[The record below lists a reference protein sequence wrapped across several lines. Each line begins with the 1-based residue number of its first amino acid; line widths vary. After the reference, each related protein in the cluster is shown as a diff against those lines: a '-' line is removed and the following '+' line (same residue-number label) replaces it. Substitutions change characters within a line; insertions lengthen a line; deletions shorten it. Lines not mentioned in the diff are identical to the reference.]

1 MTSQKVQI
9 QALIQSID
17 GVLSKASPRLP
28 WVMAGE
34 AEQQRLVLEQTR
46 QYLVTLQQ
54 QADAPA
60 ALPGAAAPP
69 ALPPG
74 GTSALQTGESA
85 QQVLQAVLEE
95 VTYLRTNIMQP
106 MRSDVDRLRQERD
119 ELEQE
124 IQALQAQRQQYA
136 LPPQGGDSPQVLSE
150 FLQSLMGRLQEN
162 LTVQVSEIVSELRLQ
177 SGNAAIAGTEQ
188 QALTGAATN
197 DLPPAARPE
206 NPPIVDPSLTAFTP
220 QERLEQLQ
228 RIQAQSDQLLL
239 KLDTTLEVIF
249 ESLQRNIHTYEESL
263 SRGLDKMHTLGH
275 QGEAIFAALVNRLA
289 QQLGHEASSYLQ
301 ASLQSVDWQALPGAR
316 PTGGSAPVPLQ
327 GGEPSDSQ
335 AILDSLLSELTD
347 GEPTILQSAPPMG
360 DRPALSATSTED
372 FPDLNLG
379 SPASLADNAAAI
391 AEPDWATSEKITTFQ
406 LDEEPSAGD
415 ALDDEEMTIFQME
428 PPLLENQVGV
438 TPEESE
444 IEDIDSA
451 LELLNQI
458 STDLAADE
466 TDDASPEAEVASP
479 EGVYNELDALYESLF
494 GTDFVPPDTERDES
508 PIDRHV
514 ADTERWPDSRVN
526 AMAETHGDTT
536 AAGDD
541 PDLTSETDITE
552 VIVPEQ
558 WPTDEGNLEASG
570 ETLEDLL
577 FDGLGDLNAANDAAD
592 TEPPIG
598 ETAASVDG
606 GVGIDERAERLSDL
620 PPDATPQAVENLL
633 FDEVP
638 VADAGEQEE
647 TLLLGVPA
655 AQNLPA
661 DVITSLEDLMHLENA
676 SASSL
681 DLLRS
686 EGITDEDV
694 YIAAAPDEDLLAE
707 DEAPRAAL
715 DVTPSLVE
723 QLDAELAQLEEG
735 ATVADLMSLGDP
747 EPEQPTADSFAPDPA
762 VTDDDS
768 DAATSEDDN
777 LFADF
782 ANAWGQAIETSSDEA
797 EAIVALGLP
806 DLGDSAPPPPAIAE
820 PTSPPQAIDDEFFP
834 EGVTTAQEEDNFQAE
849 DEEESDLG
857 LDDWLSEE
865 LPPAPVDAP
874 AVPTIT
880 ESLTETE
887 PESSAPSIDT
897 LLELEERVE
906 DEENAPGV
914 GLPPDREELTL
925 DDFQSVMAMPD
936 ETVAE
941 ELVNEEPVDEEPI
954 WASFGARE
962 ETDEDDPERT
972 LLIPPQASTAPPHS
986 QPTATAQE
994 EPPSLERF
1002 SNYLIDTPA
1011 SDSAPAEQSAPDD
1024 EPLDL
1029 AALLDGVED
1038 TPDAV
1043 AVPPPGEDESLAS
1056 FAEAIDTAPSPTASE
1071 DAFTLEGLG
1080 GLFEDVETLDDAA
1093 SSPST
1098 QPVEVEVT
1106 PSTQEVSSTATEPNQ
1121 MPSEALGS
1129 DFGLAEVDFYAEME
1143 DHVEMASGSELDLKP
1158 DPLPEAESGE
1168 PKKKDLSAPTPEAST
1183 PPTADVAIASD
1194 ESLTSIPADEPAEV
1208 VDLSD
1213 QLLQAMGLS
1222 ADETAEE
1229 ALSETV
1235 VEDWSDADFSLV
1247 DLAEDFSGAS
1257 GSEMTDPDALALLQE
1272 LDARATSARQTPSP
1286 DPAMPFAEDQLED
1299 QLSDLRNQEEDLDF
1313 LISPSMDPL
1322 DELYDELE
1330 PPPIARESR
1339 RRPIQPIW
1347 YLGIDLGTTGISAV
1361 LLNRQTQTL
1370 YPIYWLEMT
1379 FADANP
1385 SGIPAPE
1392 TTYRLPASV
1401 YLHPFSQTERADV
1414 AIAPLSAAPIP
1425 THQPDRF
1432 PLQDFKPYL
1441 QAGIPYSTPDSMDW
1455 EPVLRWTEQRN
1466 MSLSQMQQALRTLL
1480 ATLNCLTPELNG
1492 SANTPVLSCGA
1503 VGLSDERLQEAL
1515 QNLAGV
1521 IVSNPTNSTDTYR
1534 FNVREAVLTAR
1545 LVDHPEQ
1552 IYWVE
1557 EAIATLL
1564 SALPSAT
1571 ETPIQFPDHL
1581 SPQPDL
1587 CNMAWRGG
1595 TLGLNAGA
1603 SFTEMGLAN
1612 LPNTLQTL
1620 SHQDIAVR
1628 TIPYGGNALD
1638 QDILCQLVYPAWVR
1652 QAHRPSTVSPAASS
1666 AHLRLPGADSPT
1678 TRGDWT
1684 DPWAVLGWEQLTL
1697 PIVGDPDPAKRYAL
1711 QRQLLSSPV
1720 GLGLLEVAQHLKR
1733 LLQQQ
1738 DRVVVSI
1745 GEVPL
1750 VMTRQDLASRV
1761 LLPYIQ
1767 RLNRELNGLL
1777 TQRGLSALD
1786 VNQILCAGG
1795 TASLAAIARW
1805 LRQKFPNAT
1814 FVQDG
1819 YPLTYPPTHNQLAAC
1834 GRVAVG
1840 LATVPLHPHVLN
1852 SARHQYSDYFL
1863 LMELLRTFPEAPIT
1877 VSSLLQ
1883 MLERRG
1889 INTQSCQAQLLALLQ
1904 GYLPPGLVP
1913 IDQHTYLLTQASQHN
1928 PDYQALLAAP
1938 LFIQD
1943 DAETY
1948 RPNPQQW
1955 PLFRRYLDTLLATS
1969 YQKLTAPLGFGL
1981 QSGSEVG
1988 L

>member
-34 AEQQRLVLEQTR
+34 ADQQRLVLEQAR

-95 VTYLRTNIMQP
+95 VNYLRANIMQP

-124 IQALQAQRQQYA
+124 IQALKAQRQQYA

-162 LTVQVSEIVSELRLQ
+162 LTVQVSEIVQELRVQ
-177 SGNAAIAGTEQ
+177 SGNAAIAGTER
-188 QALTGAATN
+188 QALTGAAAS
-197 DLPPAARPE
+197 DLPPASDAV
-206 NPPIVDPSLTAFTP
+206 NPPNVNPALTNLTP

-228 RIQAQSDQLLL
+228 RVQAQSDQLLL
-239 KLDTTLEVIF
+239 KLDTTLQVIF

-263 SRGLDKMHTLGH
+263 SRGLDNMHTLGH
-275 QGEAIFAALVNRLA
+275 QGEAIFTALVNRLA
-289 QQLGHEASSYLQ
+289 QQLGREASSYLQ

-316 PTGGSAPVPLQ
+316 TTGGSAPVSLQ

-347 GEPTILQSAPPMG
+347 GEPTILQSAPPTS
-360 DRPALSATSTED
+360 DRPALSATSTDD
-372 FPDLNLG
+372 FPDLDFE
-379 SPASLADNAAAI
+379 SPSSFADNAGAI
-391 AEPDWATSEKITTFQ
+391 AEPDWAASEKITTFQ
-406 LDEEPSAGD
+406 LDEEPSDGE

-428 PPLLENQVGV
+428 PRLLEHQVGV
-438 TPEESE
+438 APEESE

-458 STDLAADE
+458 STDLEADE
-466 TDDASPEAEVASP
+466 TNVPPPEAEMTSP
-479 EGVYNELDALYESLF
+479 EGVYNELDDLYESLF
-494 GTDFVPPDTERDES
+494 GTDFAPPEAGRDE
-508 PIDRHV
+508 PPVDRHV
-514 ADTERWPDSRVN
+514 ADTERWPDSEVSPLEDIRDD
-526 AMAETHGDTT
+526 ATAPGDE
-536 AAGDD
+536 

-552 VIVPEQ
+552 MMVPGQ
-558 WPTDEGNLEASG
+558 RPTEGGGLEESG
-570 ETLEDLL
+570 ETLENLL
-577 FDGLGDLNAANDAAD
+577 FDGLGDLSAANDATD
-592 TEPPIG
+592 TEPPTG
-598 ETAASVDG
+598 ETAAPADSGVD
-606 GVGIDERAERLSDL
+606 IDELEERLSDL
-620 PPDATPQAVENLL
+620 TPDASPQAVENLL
-633 FDEVP
+633 FDEFP
-638 VADAGEQEE
+638 VADEGEQEE
-647 TLLLGVPA
+647 TLLLGTPT

-676 SASSL
+676 SAASL

-686 EGITDEDV
+686 EGIADEDV

-715 DVTPSLVE
+715 DVAPSLVE

-735 ATVADLMSLGDP
+735 ATVADLMSLGDT
-747 EPEQPTADSFAPDPA
+747 EPEQPVADSSTPDSFA
-762 VTDDDS
+762 TDDDN
-768 DAATSEDDN
+768 DTATPEDDN
-777 LFADF
+777 LFAGF
-782 ANAWGQAIETSSDEA
+782 ANAWGQAIEASSDEE
-797 EAIVALGLP
+797 EAIAALGLP
-806 DLGDSAPPPPAIAE
+806 DLGDSAPPPPSAIAE
-820 PTSPPQAIDDEFFP
+820 PISQPQAIDDERSH
-834 EGVTTAQEEDNFQAE
+834 
-849 DEEESDLG
+849 EEEEEGSDLG

-865 LPPAPVDAP
+865 LPSDPIETPAES
-874 AVPTIT
+874 TIT
-880 ESLTETE
+880 ELPTETTDTE
-887 PESSAPSIDT
+887 PSSPSIDT

-906 DEENAPGV
+906 EEADEPGL

-925 DDFQSVMAMPD
+925 DDFQSVMVTPD
-936 ETVAE
+936 EPVAE
-941 ELVNEEPVDEEPI
+941 EPVTQMPVAEEPL
-954 WASFGARE
+954 WAGFDALE
-962 ETDEDDPERT
+962 APDEDDPERT
-972 LLIPPQASTAPPHS
+972 LLMPPQPGTGSPARNQPP
-986 QPTATAQE
+986 AKAQE
-994 EPPSLERF
+994 ETPRLDRF
-1002 SNYLIDTPA
+1002 SNYLLDAPA
-1011 SDSAPAEQSAPDD
+1011 SDSSPGEPPAPAD

-1029 AALLDGVED
+1029 AALLDAVEE

-1043 AVPPPGEDESLAS
+1043 VVPPPGEDESLAS
-1056 FAEAIDTAPSPTASE
+1056 FDEAIDTAPSSTANE

-1080 GLFEDVETLDDAA
+1080 GLFEDVETLDDAE
-1093 SSPST
+1093 SSPPP
-1098 QPVEVEVT
+1098 QQVAREAT
-1106 PSTQEVSSTATEPNQ
+1106 PSTQAVPPAAAEPNQ

-1143 DHVEMASGSELDLKP
+1143 DHAEMASGSELDLKP
-1158 DPLPEAESGE
+1158 DPLPEADSEQA
-1168 PKKKDLSAPTPEAST
+1168 KKKELSAPNPEAST
-1183 PPTADVAIASD
+1183 PPIADVAIASD
-1194 ESLTSIPADEPAEV
+1194 DLLTSMPVDEPTEV

-1222 ADETAEE
+1222 ADEGTEGSF
-1229 ALSETV
+1229 SEV
-1235 VEDWSDADFSLV
+1235 IVEDWSDADFSLV

-1272 LDARATSARQTPSP
+1272 LDARATSAHQI
-1286 DPAMPFAEDQLED
+1286 PAPEPATAFAEDHLED
-1299 QLSDLRNQEEDLDF
+1299 QLSDLRNQEADLDF

-1330 PPPIARESR
+1330 PPPIAREPR
-1339 RRPIQPIW
+1339 RRPIKPIW

-1361 LLNRQTQTL
+1361 LLNCQTQTL
-1370 YPIYWLEMT
+1370 YPIYWLEVT
-1379 FADANP
+1379 FADTNP
-1385 SGIPAPE
+1385 RGMPAPE

-1401 YLHPFSQTERADV
+1401 YLRPASQANRGDV
-1414 AIAPLSAAPIP
+1414 AIAPLNAAPVP

-1441 QAGIPYSTPDSMDW
+1441 QAGIPYSTPDSMNW

-1466 MSLSQMQQALRTLL
+1466 MPLSQMQQALRTLL

-1515 QNLAGV
+1515 QTLAGV
-1521 IVSNPTNSTDTYR
+1521 IVSNPANSNDTYR
-1534 FNVREAVLTAR
+1534 FNVREAVLAAR

-1552 IYWVE
+1552 IYWVD

-1564 SALPSAT
+1564 STLPSAT

-1587 CNMAWRGG
+1587 CNMTWRGG
-1595 TLGLNAGA
+1595 TLVLNAGA
-1603 SFTEMGLAN
+1603 SCTEMGLAN
-1612 LPNTLQTL
+1612 LPTTLQTL

-1678 TRGDWT
+1678 TREDWT

-1697 PIVGDPDPAKRYAL
+1697 PIVGDPDPAKRHAL
-1711 QRQLLSSPV
+1711 QHQLLSSPV

-1814 FVQDG
+1814 FMQDG
-1819 YPLTYPPTHNQLAAC
+1819 YPLSYPSTHNQLAAC

-1840 LATVPLHPHVLN
+1840 LATVPLHPYVLN

-1883 MLERRG
+1883 MLDRRG

-1904 GYLPPGLVP
+1904 GYLPSGLVP
-1913 IDQHTYLLTQASQHN
+1913 IDQHAYLLTQASQHN

-1938 LFIQD
+1938 LFIQE

-1969 YQKLTAPLGFGL
+1969 YQKLTAPLGVGL
-1981 QSGSEVG
+1981 QSGSELG